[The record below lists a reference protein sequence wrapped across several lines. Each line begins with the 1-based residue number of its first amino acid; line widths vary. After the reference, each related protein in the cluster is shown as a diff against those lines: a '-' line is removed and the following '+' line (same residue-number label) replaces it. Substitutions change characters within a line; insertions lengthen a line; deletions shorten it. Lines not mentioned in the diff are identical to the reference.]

1 MSGQK
6 IINGLRELL
15 DEPVRLSI
23 AGGADFAR
31 TKYVVH
37 IYDPRDPKGTIQRHE
52 IDDGAC
58 IEVPAG
64 WEFSTTS
71 AGPDALVDISAREKD
86 YGI

>member
-6 IINGLRELL
+6 IIDGLHELTN
-15 DEPVRLSI
+15 EPVRLSI

-37 IYDPRDPKGTIQRHE
+37 IYDPRDPKGTMQRHE
-52 IDDGAC
+52 IEEGAY

-64 WEFSTTS
+64 WVFSTTS